1 MGITLKLKINI
12 ANNTFFSFATS
23 NGLGLRVDGA

>member
-1 MGITLKLKINI
+1 MGVTLKLKINI
-12 ANNTFFSFATS
+12 ANNTFFATS